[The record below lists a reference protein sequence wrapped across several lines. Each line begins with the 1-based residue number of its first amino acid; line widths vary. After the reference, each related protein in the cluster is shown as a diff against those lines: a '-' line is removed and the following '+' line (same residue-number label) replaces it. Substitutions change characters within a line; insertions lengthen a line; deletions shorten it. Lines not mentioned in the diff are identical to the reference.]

1 MRYYAYTKY
10 TKFHVATA
18 EHRVTDTGKV
28 LNYTMTN
35 IETG

>member
-10 TKFHVATA
+10 IKFHDATA

-28 LNYTMTN
+28 LK
-35 IETG
+35 